1 MKLRVLTLVSI
12 FLSLSTTLSAQNGR
26 PSPAEM
32 EKQLYEY
39 VEKEVN
45 KYESILNLKGWQVFY
60 ADSILTHN
68 LKAMQAEY
76 NDYADRKVGN
86 ADLYQKVADKWNEK
100 TFVAMRA
107 ILNDQQW
114 AKYLKTGAG
123 KEKKARDKRKEKEGK

>member
-76 NDYADRKVGN
+76 NDYADRKVSN

-114 AKYLKTGAG
+114 AKYLKAGAAR
-123 KEKKARDKRKEKEGK
+123 EKKARDKRAAKRN